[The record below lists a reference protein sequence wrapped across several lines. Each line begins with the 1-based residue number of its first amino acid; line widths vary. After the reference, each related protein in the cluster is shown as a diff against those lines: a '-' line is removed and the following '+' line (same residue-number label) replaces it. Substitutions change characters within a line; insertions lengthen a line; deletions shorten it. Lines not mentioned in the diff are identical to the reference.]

1 MSDEFQ
7 VRIGVRGYELDV
19 LGHVNQAVYLQYAE
33 HVRWECM
40 HAAGM
45 SMDAMRAAGVLP
57 VVLETTIRYHR
68 ELRHGDEVDVT
79 CGFSWGEGKTF
90 QVLQRIQR
98 TDGTLSAEITAV
110 GGLLDLERRRLVPDP
125 AQRWRSL
132 ATFPG
137 LLGL

>member
-33 HVRWECM
+33 HARWECLR
-40 HAAGM
+40 AAGIPM
-45 SMDAMRAAGVLP
+45 EALRAAGVMP

-79 CGFSWGEGKTF
+79 CGFAWGEGKTF
-90 QVLQRIQR
+90 QVLQRVQR
-98 TDGTLSAEITAV
+98 TDGVLSAEITGV
-110 GGLLDLERRRLVPDP
+110 SGLLDLERRRLVAGP
-125 AQRWRSL
+125 ADRWRAL
-132 ATFPG
+132 ATAPEV
-137 LLGL
+137 LGL